1 MCNVNRARPVNLN
14 LFTIR
19 FPLPAIV
26 SILHRLS
33 GVFLFLSIPIILWIL
48 DFSLTQDGFDV
59 LHDWSGSFITMFL
72 VWTVLAAFLYHLV
85 AGVRHL
91 LSDVHIGSSLQ
102 GGRRTALFV
111 LVISFCL
118 IILAGIWLW

>member
-1 MCNVNRARPVNLN
+1 MNRVRPVNLN

-33 GVFLFLSIPIILWIL
+33 GVFLFLSIPIILWVL

-59 LHDWSGSFITMFL
+59 LHDWSGSFLTMFL
-72 VWTVLAAFLYHLV
+72 VWVVLAAFLYHMV
-85 AGVRHL
+85 AGIRHL

-102 GGRRTALFV
+102 GGRRTALLALIISII
-111 LVISFCL
+111 LV
-118 IILAGIWLW
+118 ILAGIWLW